1 MAKKSK
7 LTKPQKKR
15 LYSIISGAVL
25 FVAGTLAELLI
36 HGKAGEIASGVIF
49 AAAAAAAGYTCVIK
63 AVRRVAAGEFFDE
76 NMLMTIAAIGALV
89 IGEYPECAAVM
100 ILYQTGELLQSIAVG
115 RSRRAIAA
123 LGDIRP
129 DHATV
134 IRGGAAVTIP
144 SSEIR
149 EGDVLRISAGERIAA
164 DCVVVSGTTAVDTS
178 AVTGESIPR
187 DATTGDELLS
197 GCINLTGQV
206 DARALRAESE
216 STAARILAITEDAAG
231 KKSRPEAFITKFAK
245 IYTPAVTILALL
257 LALVPP
263 TVIAITGGS
272 FKEALRLWGY
282 RGISAL
288 VISCPCA
295 LVISVPLGYFC
306 GMGKA
311 SSLGILIKGSGFMDQ
326 ARDADILLLDKTGT
340 VTEGHPVVTD
350 IICAEGIDESYL
362 LTLAASAEAGSSHP
376 IASAILA
383 AAAERNLTVH
393 AAESITEAAGHGV
406 SATVDGRD
414 VTVGRIGGASAFIDE
429 VPAGSTAVEVS
440 IGGNVAGVI
449 LLTDKVRADFPDTM
463 AALRRL
469 GIKKI
474 VMLTGDGN
482 AAGRNVAARLG
493 FDEAHCE
500 LLPEN
505 KLTLVEEY
513 KKEGKVMYCG
523 DGINDSPAL
532 AGADIGI
539 AMGAS
544 GSDAAMEA
552 ADIVLMNSAPAGI
565 RRMVEISRHTGGV
578 VRANIVLSIAVKIA
592 VLALTSL
599 GVCGMWAA
607 VVADVG
613 VCMAAVLNSVRLL
626 RMKNV

>member
-25 FVAGTLAELLI
+25 FVAGTLTKLLI

-164 DCVVVSGTTAVDTS
+164 DCVVISGTTAVDTS

-626 RMKNV
+626 RMKHV